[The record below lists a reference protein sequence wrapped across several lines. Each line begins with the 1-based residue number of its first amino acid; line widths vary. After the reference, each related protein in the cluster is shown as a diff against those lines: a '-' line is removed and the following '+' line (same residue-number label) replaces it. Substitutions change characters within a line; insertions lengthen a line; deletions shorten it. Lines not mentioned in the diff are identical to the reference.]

1 MLKKAETV
9 CSVVNT
15 DGIVTATF
23 THTRGFPIESFSYDV
38 QKETG
43 LPFII
48 GDNSLVH
55 DGTGLYKDRFE
66 IIKEEESTPLPFINP
81 SDAFDNPLDT
91 IPF

>member
-1 MLKKAETV
+1 
-9 CSVVNT
+9 
-15 DGIVTATF
+15 
-23 THTRGFPIESFSYDV
+23 
-38 QKETG
+38 
-43 LPFII
+43 
-48 GDNSLVH
+48 LVH